1 VTTAGATPSTPTRGS
16 AIRAAAEL
24 PLLIG
29 LAILIAFVVKTFV
42 AQPFSIP
49 SESMVPQL
57 EVGDRV
63 AVSKLA
69 YRLHDPRRGDVVV
82 FDSPY
87 PEEEAA
93 ADDASVPSRVL
104 HGILESIGLRQPST
118 SEYIKRIVGLPGDTV
133 SGHDGKVWVNGRELV
148 EPYLPPG
155 TFTSDFSPI
164 TVAVGQL
171 WVMGDNRSN
180 SKDSRSFGPIDRETV
195 VGRAIARVWPPPRVA
210 FM

>member
-1 VTTAGATPSTPTRGS
+1 VTASPPSARGA

-24 PLLIG
+24 PLLVVF
-29 LAILIAFVVKTFV
+29 AILIAFLVKTFV

-69 YRLHDPRRGDVVV
+69 YQLHDPRRGDVVV

-87 PEEEAA
+87 PNEAGDE
-93 ADDASVPSRVL
+93 DDPSLPSRVL
-104 HGILESIGLRQPST
+104 HGIFESIGLRQPST
-118 SEYIKRIVGLPGDTV
+118 SEYIKRIIGLPGDTV
-133 SGHDGKVWVNGRELV
+133 SGHDGKVWVNGRELL

-155 TFTSDFSPI
+155 MYTSDFGPI
-164 TVAVGQL
+164 TVAAGEL
-171 WVMGDNRSN
+171 YVMGDNRTN
-180 SKDSRSFGPIDRETV
+180 SKDSRSFGPIDRDTV

-210 FM
+210 FL

>member
-1 VTTAGATPSTPTRGS
+1 MATDRATTATPQR
-16 AIRAAAEL
+16 AALRAAAEL
-24 PLLIG
+24 PLLVV
-29 LAILIAFVVKTFV
+29 LAILIAFLVKTFV

-69 YRLHDPRRGDVVV
+69 YRLHDPRRGDIVV

-87 PEEEAA
+87 PEENAS
-93 ADDASVPSRVL
+93 DDPSLASRFV
-104 HGILESIGLRQPST
+104 HGVLESIGLRQPST
-118 SEYIKRIVGLPGDTV
+118 SEYIKRVIGLPGDTV

-155 TFTSDFSPI
+155 TYTSDFPAV
-164 TVAVGQL
+164 TVAAGEL
-171 WVMGDNRSN
+171 WVMGDNRGN
-180 SKDSRSFGPIDRETV
+180 SKDSRSFGPIDRDTV
-195 VGRAIARVWPPPRVA
+195 VGRAISRVWPPPRIA
-210 FM
+210 FL

>member
-1 VTTAGATPSTPTRGS
+1 VTGPRTTSSPPPHRT

-24 PLLIG
+24 PLLVV
-29 LAILIAFVVKTFV
+29 LAVLIAFLVKSFV

-87 PEEEAA
+87 PDEN
-93 ADDASVPSRVL
+93 DDDEPSLGSRVVR
-104 HGILESIGLRQPST
+104 GILESVGLRQPST
-118 SEYIKRIVGLPGDTV
+118 SEYIKRIIGLPGDTV
-133 SGHDGKVWVNGRELV
+133 SGHDGKVWVNGHELI

-155 TFTSDFSPI
+155 TFTSDFNPV
-164 TVAVGQL
+164 TVAVGEL

-180 SKDSRSFGPIDRETV
+180 SKDSRSFGTIDRDTV

-210 FM
+210 FL

>member
-1 VTTAGATPSTPTRGS
+1 MAASQTSPRGA
-16 AIRAAAEL
+16 AFRAAAEL
-24 PLLIG
+24 PLLVV
-29 LAILIAFVVKTFV
+29 LAILIAFLVKTFV
-42 AQPFSIP
+42 VQPFSIP

-87 PEEEAA
+87 PEEEG
-93 ADDASVPSRVL
+93 DDDPSLPSRVL
-104 HGILESIGLRQPST
+104 HGIFESIGLRQPST

-133 SGHDGKVWVNGRELV
+133 SGHDGKVWVNGRELL

-155 TFTSDFSPI
+155 MFTSDFGPT
-164 TVAVGQL
+164 TVAPGEL
-171 WVMGDNRSN
+171 YVMGDNRTN
-180 SKDSRSFGPIDRETV
+180 SKDSRVFGPIDRDTV
-195 VGRAIARVWPPPRVA
+195 VGRAIARVWPPPRIA